1 MDEKVRLIQTEKEI
15 KIFSDPYRLKIIK
28 TYQRNK
34 KPMTVKNVA
43 DDMGEVPANVHY
55 HVKKLLSIN
64 ILELDHIEVVNGIN
78 AKYYK
83 LVNDEFHIDFS
94 NVNNSVEYEKSI
106 SHVES
111 IMEKILDEFKQN
123 FSQLAKEKKDKNTK
137 DETLNGMFLS
147 PSIYLSAE
155 ESKAFKKDL
164 NELIERYSNYDK
176 TKIEYSM
183 IFGMLK
189 NSK

>member
-1 MDEKVRLIQTEKEI
+1 MDEKVRLIRTEKEI

-43 DDMGEVPANVHY
+43 DEMGEVPANVHY

-83 LVNDEFHIDFS
+83 LVDDGFRIDFS
-94 NVNNSVEYEKSI
+94 KVNNTVEYEKSL

-111 IMEKILDEFKQN
+111 IMENILDEFKLN
-123 FSQLAKEKKDKNTK
+123 FRQLAIENKDKDKKDKSV
-137 DETLNGMFLS
+137 NGMFLS

-155 ESKAFKKDL
+155 DSEAFAKEINDL
-164 NELIERYSNYDK
+164 VERYSTFDETK
-176 TKIEYSM
+176 TEYSM
-183 IFGMLK
+183 IFGISK

>member
-1 MDEKVRLIQTEKEI
+1 MDEKVRLIRTEKEI

-28 TYQRNK
+28 TYQRNN

-43 DDMGEVPANVHY
+43 DEMGEVPANVHY

-83 LVNDEFHIDFS
+83 LVDDGFRIDFS
-94 NVNNSVEYEKSI
+94 KVNNTVEYEKSL

-111 IMEKILDEFKQN
+111 IMENILDEFKSN
-123 FSQLAKEKKDKNTK
+123 FRQLVIDNKDKDDK
-137 DETLNGMFLS
+137 DKSVNGMFLS
-147 PSIYLSAE
+147 PSIYLSSEDSE
-155 ESKAFKKDL
+155 EFAKEINNL
-164 NELIERYSNYDK
+164 VERYSTSDETK
-176 TKIEYSM
+176 TEYSM
-183 IFGMLK
+183 IFGISK

>member
-1 MDEKVRLIQTEKEI
+1 MGEKVRLIRTEKEI

-28 TYQRNK
+28 TYQRNN

-43 DDMGEVPANVHY
+43 DEMGEVPANVHY

-83 LVNDEFHIDFS
+83 LVDDEFRIDFS
-94 NVNNSVEYEKSI
+94 KVNNTVEYEKSLN
-106 SHVES
+106 HVES
-111 IMEKILDEFKQN
+111 IMENILDEFKSN
-123 FSQLAKEKKDKNTK
+123 FRQLVIENKDKDDK
-137 DETLNGMFLS
+137 DKSVNGMFLS
-147 PSIYLSAE
+147 PSIYLSSEDSE
-155 ESKAFKKDL
+155 EFAKEINNL
-164 NELIERYSNYDK
+164 VERYSISDETK
-176 TKIEYSM
+176 TEYSM
-183 IFGMLK
+183 IFGISK